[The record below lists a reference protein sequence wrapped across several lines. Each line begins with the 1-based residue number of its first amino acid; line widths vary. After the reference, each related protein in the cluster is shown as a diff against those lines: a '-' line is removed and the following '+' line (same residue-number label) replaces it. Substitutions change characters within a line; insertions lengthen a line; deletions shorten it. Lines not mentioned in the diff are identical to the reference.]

1 MTLSAERPSEIE
13 EYSHVPPVSTRVTR
27 KKGGGWLSQ
36 HVGTALVAGF
46 LGYIFGHWLGNFIS
60 SGYSTVV
67 NTGQN
72 SIADLLALVFMVLGW
87 LIGIGAL
94 NYPLAKL
101 VGREPSSSTS
111 SSAPTLEDDVGGEA
125 KVDGELEGWSRYF
138 RYNLD
143 HKVVGLQYVVAVLMF
158 LFTGGLLAMAI
169 RTELLNPTTHVFS
182 ADTYIKIVS
191 EHGTIMMMMAS
202 SVIIGPLGN
211 YFVPLM
217 IGARRMAFPRIE
229 AFSLWVFIAGYM
241 VIFSAL
247 PFGGF
252 PTGWT
257 GYAPLQTQAGPGMVS
272 YLFGFFVIGLGMMAA
287 GFNLLVTII
296 NYRAPGMTWSR
307 VPVFVWSILATA
319 ALLTLA
325 TPVLAAGGL
334 FGLLDKTVQTAF
346 YVTEHGGSSYLWQNL
361 FWFFGHP
368 EVYIMALP
376 GFGIVGE
383 IIPVFCRKPLFAY
396 RIAAAGMIGVALLS
410 FFVWQHHLFQSGID
424 PDMRPLF
431 MLTTELISIP
441 TGFIF
446 LVGMG
451 TLYRAKIRF
460 EVPMLFCMAV
470 YFNFLIGG
478 VSGVFLSDV
487 PVNVTV
493 HGGFF
498 VLSHFHYTIMGGLIF
513 AFMAGLYFWLPKMTG
528 REMNKKLGLWHFWT
542 MFVFFNLTFF
552 PMFFIGM
559 LGQPR
564 RVFTY
569 AKNLQALN
577 DFSSVSAFLLGLSF
591 LIFVANL
598 LWSQF
603 INPKKASANP
613 WDSLGLEWQTATPIP
628 PHNFDRIP
636 VIMTDPYHYSE
647 EGAPALADFGED
659 EYVPVRSGSS
669 TSGDGPA

>member
-1 MTLSAERPSEIE
+1 MTISAERPTQVDDHS
-13 EYSHVPPVSTRVTR
+13 PVSPVAVKERR
-27 KKGGGWLSQ
+27 GFGSGWQGQ
-36 HVGTALVAGF
+36 HIGTAIIAGF
-46 LGYIFGHWLGNFIS
+46 LGYIFGHWLGNYIGS
-60 SGYSTVV
+60 SYAYIANS
-67 NTGQN
+67 GQN
-72 SIADLLALVFMVLGW
+72 SIADLLALVFMVVGW
-87 LIGIGAL
+87 YLGIGAL
-94 NYPLAKL
+94 NYPLAKM
-101 VGREPSSSTS
+101 VGREATHEVEYTGFS
-111 SSAPTLEDDVGGEA
+111 
-125 KVDGELEGWSRYF
+125 KYF

-143 HKVVGLQYVVAVLMF
+143 HKVVGLQYVVGVLLF

-169 RTELLNPTTHVFS
+169 RAELLNPTTHLFS

-191 EHGTIMMMMAS
+191 EHGTIMMMMAT
-202 SVIIGPLGN
+202 SVVVGPLGN
-211 YFVPLM
+211 YFIPLM

-229 AFSLWVFIAGYM
+229 AFSFWTFLIGYV

-247 PFGGF
+247 PYGGF

-272 YLFGFFVIGLGMMAA
+272 YLFGFAVIGVGMMTA
-287 GFNLLVTII
+287 GFNLAITVI

-307 VPVFVWSILATA
+307 VPVFVWGILSTA

-325 TPVLAAGGL
+325 TPVLFSAGL
-334 FGLLDKTVQTAF
+334 FGLLDKTAQTAF
-346 YVTEHGGSSYLWQNL
+346 FVTEHGGSSFLWQNL

-383 IIPVFCRKPLFAY
+383 IIPVFTRKPLFAY

-478 VSGVFLSDV
+478 VTGVFLSDV

-513 AFMAGLYFWLPKMTG
+513 AFFGGLYFWLPKMTG
-528 REMNKKLGLWHFWT
+528 KVMNKKLGLWHFWT

-552 PMFFIGM
+552 PMFIIGL

-569 AKNLQALN
+569 AKNLQTLN
-577 DFSSVSAFLLGLSF
+577 DFSSISAFLLGLSF

-598 LWSQF
+598 MWSQF
-603 INPKKASANP
+603 ISPVKSPANP
-613 WDSLGLEWQTATPIP
+613 WDSLGLEWQTASPVP
-628 PHNFDRIP
+628 RHNFDRIP

-647 EGAPALADFGED
+647 EGAPALADFGG
-659 EYVPVRSGSS
+659 GSRADVS
-669 TSGDGPA
+669 SATFPGNDPA

>member
-1 MTLSAERPSEIE
+1 MTISAERPTEVES
-13 EYSHVPPVSTRVTR
+13 SPVSPVAIPEKR
-27 KKGGGWLSQ
+27 GWGSGWLSQ
-36 HVGTALVAGF
+36 HLGTAILGGF
-46 LGYIFGHWLGNFIS
+46 LGYIFGHWLGNYIA
-60 SGYSTVV
+60 SGYPYIANS
-67 NTGQN
+67 GQN
-72 SIADLLALVFMVLGW
+72 SLADFLALLFMVVGW
-87 LIGIGAL
+87 LLGIGAL
-94 NYPLAKL
+94 NYPLAKM
-101 VGREPSSSTS
+101 VGRE
-111 SSAPTLEDDVGGEA
+111 A
-125 KVDGELEGWSRYF
+125 KSEVEYTGWSKYV

-143 HKVVGLQYVVAVLMF
+143 HKVVGLQYVVGVLLF
-158 LFTGGLLAMAI
+158 FFTGGLLAMAI

-191 EHGTIMMMMAS
+191 EHGTIMMMMAT
-202 SVIIGPLGN
+202 SVIVGPLGN

-229 AFSLWVFIAGYM
+229 AFSFWTFLVGYA

-247 PFGGF
+247 PYGGF

-257 GYAPLQTQAGPGMVS
+257 GYAPLQTQAGPGMIS
-272 YLFGFFVIGLGMMAA
+272 YLFGFAIIGVGMMTA
-287 GFNLLVTII
+287 GFNIAITIV

-307 VPVFVWSILATA
+307 LPVFVWGILSTA
-319 ALLTLA
+319 ALLVLA
-325 TPVLAAGGL
+325 TPVLFSAGL
-334 FGLLDKTVQTAF
+334 FGILDKTVQTAF
-346 YVTEHGGSSYLWQNL
+346 FVSEHGGSSYLWQNL

-383 IIPVFCRKPLFAY
+383 IIPVFTRKPLFAY
-396 RIAAAGMIGVALLS
+396 RVAAAGMIGVALLS

-478 VSGVFLSDV
+478 ISGVFLSDV

-513 AFMAGLYFWLPKMTG
+513 AFFAGLYFWLPKMTG
-528 REMNKKLGLWHFWT
+528 RTMSKKLGLWHFWT

-552 PMFFIGM
+552 PMFIIGL

-569 AKNLQALN
+569 AKNLQSWN
-577 DFSSVSAFLLGLSF
+577 DFSSVSAFLLGASF
-591 LIFVANL
+591 LIFIANL
-598 LWSQF
+598 MWSQL
-603 INPKKASANP
+603 INPQKSPANP

-628 PHNFDRIP
+628 RHNFDHIP
-636 VIMTDPYHYSE
+636 VIMSDPYHYSE
-647 EGAPALADFGED
+647 VGAPPLADFGD
-659 EYVPVRSGSS
+659 GGMVHTDSS
-669 TSGDGPA
+669 TVSSDPVE